1 MVLKVGYFGK
11 QITNSWNILKY
22 GAGEGQKRSFGQKN
36 LTLSQA
42 GMVLHKI
49 KKKG

>member
-1 MVLKVGYFGK
+1 VLKVGYFGK

-22 GAGEGQKRSFGQKN
+22 GAGGQKISFGPKN
-36 LTLSQA
+36 LAMSQE

-49 KKKG
+49 KRKG